1 MVMQVVTFDQMF
13 KILGGD
19 LPLSFYSDVNKY
31 HLQHMRR
38 KRDKH
43 PDEIT
48 SGKKAGQW
56 QNYYVT
62 ADGLPHTW

>member
-38 KRDKH
+38 KRDKN

-48 SGKKAGQW
+48 SVQTTGQR
-56 QNYYVT
+56 QNFYVT
-62 ADGLPHTW
+62 ANGLPHK